1 MTKGP
6 EIPLDLLLSFVRE
19 DAPAG
24 DVTSDSFLSDQRCTA
39 RIVAKEV
46 GVIAGLAEASAL
58 FQAHGAMV
66 SPQLA
71 DGEAVDAGAV
81 IATLEGPARAVL
93 LVERTALNILGRMS
107 GIATMTRR
115 LQVILDR
122 VGTGCRIA
130 STRKTAPGLRILDK
144 KAVILGGGDPHRM
157 TLSDGIL
164 IKDNHLALVPL
175 EDAVRKAKAY
185 SKYRKV
191 EIEVQTPDE
200 ALRAARAGADILLLD
215 NMSPAVIRECLSRLE
230 STGLREG
237 LLVEV
242 SGGVTEGNLAGYAM
256 EGVDL
261 ISMGALTHSAKNLDV
276 SLEILHQ

>member
-1 MTKGP
+1 M
-6 EIPLDLLLSFVRE
+6 PLGLLLSFVRE
-19 DAPAG
+19 DVPAG
-24 DVTSDSFLSDQRCTA
+24 DVTSDSLLSGQRCTA
-39 RIVAKEV
+39 RIVAREE
-46 GVIAGLAEASAL
+46 GVIAGLEEASAL
-58 FQAHGAMV
+58 FQAHGVMV
-66 SPQLA
+66 SPRLG
-71 DGEAVDAGAV
+71 DGEPVDAGAV

-175 EDAVRKAKAY
+175 EDAVLKAKAY
-185 SKYRKV
+185 SRYRKV

-200 ALRAARAGADILLLD
+200 ALMAARAGADILLLD

-230 STGLREG
+230 SAGLREG

-242 SGGVTEGNLAGYAM
+242 SGGVTEENLPGYAM

-261 ISMGALTHSAKNLDV
+261 ISMGTLTHSVKNLDV
-276 SLEILHQ
+276 SLEIIHQ

>member
-6 EIPLDLLLSFVRE
+6 EIPLGLLLSFVRE
-19 DAPAG
+19 DVPAG
-24 DVTSDSFLSDQRCTA
+24 DVTSDSLLSGQRCTA
-39 RIVAKEV
+39 RIVAREE
-46 GVIAGLAEASAL
+46 GVIAGLEEASAL
-58 FQAHGAMV
+58 FQAHGVMV
-66 SPQLA
+66 SPRLG
-71 DGEAVDAGAV
+71 DGEPVDAGAV

-175 EDAVRKAKAY
+175 EDAVLKAKAY
-185 SKYRKV
+185 SRYRKV

-200 ALRAARAGADILLLD
+200 ALMAARAGADILLLD

-230 STGLREG
+230 SAGLREG

-242 SGGVTEGNLAGYAM
+242 SGGVTEENLPGYAM

-261 ISMGALTHSAKNLDV
+261 ISMGALTHSVKNLDV
-276 SLEILHQ
+276 TLEIIHQ